1 MGRIVFVN
9 DRYLREDQAMVSV
22 FDRGFLFA
30 DAVYEV
36 TAVLDGKLVD
46 FAGHMR
52 RLDRSLA
59 ELEMSVDHGVEDLL
73 AIHRQ
78 LIDRN
83 ELVEGLVYLQISR
96 GVADRDFHF
105 PEKVEPTLVL
115 FTQEKPLLAERAG
128 LRVIS
133 VPESRW
139 RRRDI
144 KTVQL
149 LAASLAKMT
158 AKKAGKDDAW
168 LVEDGLVT
176 EGTSS
181 NAYIVSGTG
190 TIVTRD
196 LTSAILPGITR
207 AAVLKLAE
215 EAELEVDE
223 RPFAIEEAQQAREAF
238 ISSATAFV
246 TPVVEIDGV
255 AVGDGRPG
263 PLVRRLHQLYVQA
276 SRRAAI

>member
-1 MGRIVFVN
+1 MGRIVYVN
-9 DRYLREDQAMVSV
+9 DRYLEEDQAMVSV

-46 FAGHMR
+46 FSGHMR
-52 RLDRSLA
+52 RLTRSLE
-59 ELEMSVDHGVEDLL
+59 ELDISVPYGADDLL

-83 ELVEGLVYLQISR
+83 RLVEGLVYLQITR

-115 FTQEKPLLAERAG
+115 FTQEKSLLGERAG

-149 LAASLAKMT
+149 LAASMAKMT

-181 NAYIVSGTG
+181 NAYIVTAAG

-207 AAVLKLAE
+207 AAVLKLAAESQLAVE
-215 EAELEVDE
+215 E
-223 RPFAIEEAQQAREAF
+223 RSFSIEEAQRAREAF

-246 TPVVEIDGV
+246 TPVVEVDGIP
-255 AVGDGRPG
+255 VGEGRPG
-263 PLVRRLHQLYVQA
+263 PLVRRLHQLYVEE
-276 SRRAAI
+276 SRRTAI